1 MGGCEGTTLGK
12 RPEDLCGCLEI
23 YTPKAEDGGAGLQPL
38 GSGGE
43 NIRSTKAICID
54 VVVQASLVSKRR

>member
-1 MGGCEGTTLGK
+1 VGGCEGTTLGK

-23 YTPKAEDGGAGLQPL
+23 YTPKAEDGGAGLQRL

-43 NIRSTKAICID
+43 NIRSTKAS
-54 VVVQASLVSKRR
+54 ASMW